1 MSNIN
6 KIPVRKA
13 DYAHRR
19 PNYPEHTGTGHSWM
33 SFRSGF
39 PEYVGTMVFCYSG
52 IRQTLAEGIRS
63 NEGQTLPVF
72 YEPCVKERNT
82 HKDMAGKITSMS
94 KIKQSLLLH
103 RQGYSLRRIA
113 ESLGGISKNTVNEYL
128 RQIAMHGYDIDELLQ
143 LTDMELEAKFH
154 PGNPAYT
161 DERMD
166 VFLSE
171 LPLYREELTHRHV
184 TRQLVWEEYK
194 RRHPDG
200 YGRSQFFF
208 HLKQNLIA
216 EKSQTAV
223 LTGSYRPAEKLY
235 VDFCGD
241 RMYYVD
247 EDTGEIHHVE
257 TFVASMPYSDYGYAV
272 CVESQSTENFLQALK
287 MCLEH
292 LGGVPKIL
300 VTDNLKAS
308 VVKAD
313 RYEPEINRVLEDMG
327 NHYHFVSIPCQPRKP
342 TQKSLVENHVRLVY
356 RRVYARLRHRTFFSL
371 QELNGAVREMM
382 EAHNQTR
389 MQKRPYSRQ
398 ENFHANERPLLQP
411 LPEREYEMT
420 SYSEVTVQQN
430 GHVQLQRSKIT
441 HYYSVPYRY
450 IGKKALIAYT
460 HSLVRIYIDRRCV
473 ATHVRKW
480 QFGYTSVE
488 EHLASNNLVQLSKSP
503 EYYRHR
509 AACIAGEFGR
519 YVEWLFSAE
528 SLRGLPPEV
537 RYRTCDM
544 LLGLSRRYP
553 RQDFVAACR
562 ICHRERIRSGKQF
575 EGILRNIPLMHPD
588 STSRLPGISGDNRRG
603 ADYFI

>member
-1 MSNIN
+1 MSNTY
-6 KIPVRKA
+6 KILAQNA
-13 DYAHRR
+13 DFGLSRFIF
-19 PNYPEHTGTGHSWM
+19 PEHRGTSLHKM
-33 SFRSGF
+33 RFRSTF
-39 PEYVGTMVFCYSG
+39 PEYAGTSDFCHIG
-52 IRQTLAEGIRS
+52 IYQAFAEKIRS
-63 NEGQTLPVF
+63 IEGQKLPVF
-72 YEPCVKERNT
+72 YEPCVLVRKT
-82 HKDMAGKITSMS
+82 HKDMAGKITPMS
-94 KIKQSLLLH
+94 KIKQSLLL
-103 RQGYSLRRIA
+103 RQQGFTLRQIA
-113 ESLGGISKNTVNEYL
+113 ESLGGISKNTINDYL
-128 RQIAMHGYDIDELLQ
+128 RQIDQHGYDMDELLQ
-143 LTDMELEAKFH
+143 LSDIELEAKFH

-161 DERMD
+161 DERME

-184 TRQLVWEEYK
+184 TRQLVWEEY
-194 RRHPDG
+194 RQRHPDG

-223 LTGSYRPAEKLY
+223 LTDTYNPGEKLY
-235 VDFCGD
+235 VDFSGD

-247 EDTGEIHHVE
+247 EDTGEVHYVE
-257 TFVASMPYSDYGYAV
+257 TFVASMPYSDYGYAI
-272 CVESQSTENFLQALK
+272 CVESQSTENFLHALK

-300 VTDNLKAS
+300 VSDNLKAS

-313 RYEPEINRVLEDMG
+313 RYEPDINRALEDMG

-356 RRVYARLRHRTFFSL
+356 QRVYAKLRHRTFFSL
-371 QELNGAVREMM
+371 QELNKAVFELMN
-382 EAHNQTR
+382 AHNQTR
-389 MQKRPYSRQ
+389 MQKRPYSRE

-411 LPEREYEMT
+411 LPDREYEMI

-430 GHVQLQRSKIT
+430 GHVQLQRSKVT
-441 HYYSVPYRY
+441 HYYSVPYQY

-460 HSLVRIYIDRRCV
+460 HSLVKIYIDRQCV

-480 QFGYTSVE
+480 QFGYTHID

-503 EYYRHR
+503 EYYRQR
-509 AACIAGEFGR
+509 ASYIADAFER
-519 YVEWLFSAE
+519 YVEWLFSKD
-528 SLRGLPPEV
+528 SLNGLPPEV

-553 RQDFVAACR
+553 KQDFIAACGICLSER
-562 ICHRERIRSGKQF
+562 ICSGKQF
-575 EGILRNIPLMHPD
+575 EGILRNIPLMHLNN
-588 STSRLPGISGDNRRG
+588 SSQLPEISGENMRG